1 MPRSF
6 ASRACPTN
14 RSNPARPR
22 GFNGVAPLA
31 GTSAIRV
38 AGLSVAAAVPL
49 SAAGAIPA
57 YADNCSGLSDCSF
70 GIKVALVLAAILLVL
85 LAAYFLAPLLA
96 SQAALALSRL
106 ALMNALRTAGV
117 RFTQAAVVG
126 IARTVTGRLVWLERG
141 TAAAGLTH
149 IIQGHG
155 SQFAQWGLR
164 TGPQIANFIMNT
176 VRTGTPIATH
186 PGGAA
191 DYAVRVGNTIRV
203 VRIVIGSNGF
213 IVTAHPLPY

>member
-1 MPRSF
+1 MLRT
-6 ASRACPTN
+6 AARRA
-14 RSNPARPR
+14 
-22 GFNGVAPLA
+22 L
-31 GTSAIRV
+31 
-38 AGLSVAAAVPL
+38 VAAM
-49 SAAGAIPA
+49 SAAAATVVLVAATGTPA

-70 GIKVALVLAAILLVL
+70 GIKVALVLAAILLMLL
-85 LAAYFLAPLLA
+85 LAYYLAPILA
-96 SQAALALSRL
+96 TQAALALSRL
-106 ALMNALRTAGV
+106 ALMNALRAAGV

-126 IARTVTGRLVWLERG
+126 IARTVSGRLVWLETG
-141 TAAAGLTH
+141 TAAAGLNH
-149 IIQGHG
+149 IIQRHG

-176 VRTGTPIATH
+176 VRTSAPIATY

-191 DYAVRVGNTIRV
+191 DYAVRIGNTIRV